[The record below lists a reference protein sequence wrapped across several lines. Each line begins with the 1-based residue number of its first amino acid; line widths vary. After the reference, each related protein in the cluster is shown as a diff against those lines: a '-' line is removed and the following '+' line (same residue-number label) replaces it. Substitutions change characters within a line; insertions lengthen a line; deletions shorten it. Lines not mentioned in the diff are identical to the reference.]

1 MIVSATMTAK
11 NQVTIPKAIRDL
23 LNLKRADTLEFVVTD
38 EGQITLE
45 KQESNANLWDVVAQ
59 QEKEYGSIDTPE
71 FDWGS
76 DVGTEV
82 ID

>member
-59 QEKEYGSIDTPE
+59 QEKEYGSIDTP
-71 FDWGS
+71 
-76 DVGTEV
+76 
-82 ID
+82 